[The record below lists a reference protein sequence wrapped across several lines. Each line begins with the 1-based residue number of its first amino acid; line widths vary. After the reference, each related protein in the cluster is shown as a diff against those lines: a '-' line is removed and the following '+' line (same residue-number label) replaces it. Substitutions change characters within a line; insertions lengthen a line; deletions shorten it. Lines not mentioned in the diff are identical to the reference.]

1 MRTLLLSVVLLS
13 SSAFAAETAAFV
25 NLVVEPN
32 PALTEPVESLQKKF
46 FAVAREKSGYTLAL
60 RPEAEDAVKKARITD
75 FTQDTQ
81 LARVAT
87 NAGMKNAGYFTLQ
100 LALNDS
106 FLIQG
111 RVVAEDG
118 KLLKSALISVPR
130 NGEAVLDA
138 LGRAATKFFDVL
150 NGTAV
155 VEPLESD
162 ANANAKNPG
171 GFSPPPLIYR
181 PEEPRNPGTPLR
193 IAGAVIGAGGIAAT
207 VTGVVLFA
215 TSGSIVTDG
224 NGNVSIHDV
233 GRVNEVRG
241 QQGAALGALTAGVA
255 LAATGALMIALAP
268 NAPVT
273 AGVAPTADGAL
284 FAVGGSF

>member
-1 MRTLLLSVVLLS
+1 MRTLLVLVASLLS
-13 SSAFAAETAAFV
+13 CSAFAAETAAFV

-75 FTQDTQ
+75 FTQDLQ

-100 LALNDS
+100 LAFNDS
-106 FLIQG
+106 LLIQG
-111 RVVAEDG
+111 RIVAEDG

-130 NGEAVLDA
+130 NGESFLDA
-138 LGRAATKFFDVL
+138 LGRAATKFFDAL

-155 VEPLESD
+155 AEAPK
-162 ANANAKNPG
+162 NAEVNNTPG

-193 IAGAVIGAGGIAAT
+193 VAGAVIGAGGLAAT

-215 TSGSIVTDG
+215 TAGSVVTDA

-233 GRVNEVRG
+233 SRVPEVRG
-241 QQGAALGALTAGVA
+241 KQGAALGALTAGVA
-255 LAATGALMIALAP
+255 LAATGVLMVVLAP

-273 AGVAPTADGAL
+273 AGVAPTSDGAL